1 MLLTRILIVGAFP
14 FDSGKTH
21 LAIQLGKTLIDSDL
35 KASYFKPVSGH
46 NYWYHYE
53 HTKRCLEDR
62 QLVSR
67 DATLVRETLGLTASP
82 LLMNPIHSLFSPA
95 RVSKPLQNIPNSLG
109 LSGSTSVQTMQR
121 FSRPLGNKIDTTVL
135 TANDL
140 VESNRLIVS
149 QEEVGKLSH
158 GASIVSANN
167 LEAFQE
173 YEQLHYEEY
182 VSKSFLAIT
191 QDMDIVLIESFN
203 DSVWPWE
210 GLDLVD
216 SVLVVSPGHVF
227 SYDPEKIEKAA
238 LLMRRGNLPI
248 REVTF
253 GRVTDLLRPLSR
265 IEVKPDSNLSD
276 SQLKTL
282 GIELPHRKE

>member
-21 LAIQLGKTLIDSDL
+21 LAIQLGKTVIDSDL

-67 DATLVRETLGLTASP
+67 DATLVREILGLTASP

-95 RVSKPLQNIPNSLG
+95 RVSKPLQNISNSLG

-121 FSRPLGNKIDTTVL
+121 FSRPLRGKIDTTVL
-135 TANDL
+135 IADEL
-140 VESNRLIVS
+140 VESNKLIIS
-149 QEEVGKLSH
+149 QEEVGKLSQ
-158 GASIVSANN
+158 GASIVNANN

-182 VSKSFLAIT
+182 VSKSFSAIT
-191 QDMDIVLIESFN
+191 KQTDIVIIESFN

-216 SVLVVSPGHVF
+216 NVLVVSPGHVF
-227 SYDPEKIEKAA
+227 NYDPQKIGKAA
-238 LLMRRGNLPI
+238 LLMKRRNLPI

-253 GRVTDLLRPLSR
+253 GRVTDLLKPLSK
-265 IEVKPDSNLSD
+265 IEVKPDSNLSS